1 MALNKNKKLKLYY
14 NIGEVADMLQ
24 VNESLLR
31 FWEKEVDLIKPKK
44 SKGGTRQYTE
54 DDIETIRMFYHLVR
68 EKGMTLQGAKNK
80 LKNGKDSVQRNLE
93 VIRRLENIKAEIL
106 AIKSEI
112 MTDDLDNPD
121 ELI

>member
-106 AIKSEI
+106 AIKSEL